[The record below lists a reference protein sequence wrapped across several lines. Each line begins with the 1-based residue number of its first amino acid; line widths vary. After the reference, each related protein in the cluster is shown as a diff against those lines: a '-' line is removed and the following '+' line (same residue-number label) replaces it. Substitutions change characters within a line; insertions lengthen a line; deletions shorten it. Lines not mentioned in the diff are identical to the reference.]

1 MALPVLKHPTFE
13 LEVPSTKERITC
25 RPFLVKEE
33 KVLLLAQESGNPND
47 MINAVKQ
54 IIGNCIVEGEVDLAT
69 APTFDL
75 EFIFLRLRANSV
87 GQTSKFSITDE
98 ESGKEIPIEVNL
110 NDVVV
115 EFTEGHKPDV
125 MLNNDVS
132 LLMRYPTYT
141 SLERIA
147 AAGGEMGAAVTF
159 DMIEQCI
166 DKIYVGDEEVHELK
180 DYSKKEV
187 SEFIDSFTTENFQD
201 VQKFF
206 DSMPKLQHTINYKV
220 GKKNKQK
227 VLSGLADFF
236 S

>member
-115 EFTEGHKPDV
+115 EFTEG
-125 MLNNDVS
+125 LS
-132 LLMRYPTYT
+132 L
-141 SLERIA
+141 IH
-147 AAGGEMGAAVTF
+147 
-159 DMIEQCI
+159 I
-166 DKIYVGDEEVHELK
+166 
-180 DYSKKEV
+180 
-187 SEFIDSFTTENFQD
+187 
-201 VQKFF
+201 
-206 DSMPKLQHTINYKV
+206 
-220 GKKNKQK
+220 
-227 VLSGLADFF
+227 
-236 S
+236 

>member
-1 MALPVLKHPTFE
+1 
-13 LEVPSTKERITC
+13 
-25 RPFLVKEE
+25 
-33 KVLLLAQESGNPND
+33 
-47 MINAVKQ
+47 
-54 IIGNCIVEGEVDLAT
+54 
-69 APTFDL
+69 
-75 EFIFLRLRANSV
+75 
-87 GQTSKFSITDE
+87 
-98 ESGKEIPIEVNL
+98 
-110 NDVVV
+110 
-115 EFTEGHKPDV
+115 
-125 MLNNDVS
+125 
-132 LLMRYPTYT
+132 
-141 SLERIA
+141 
-147 AAGGEMGAAVTF
+147 MGAAVTF